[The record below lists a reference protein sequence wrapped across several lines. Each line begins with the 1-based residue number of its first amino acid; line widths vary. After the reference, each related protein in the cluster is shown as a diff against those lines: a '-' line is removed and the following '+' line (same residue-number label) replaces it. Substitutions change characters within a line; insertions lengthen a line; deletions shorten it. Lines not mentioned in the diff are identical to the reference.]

1 MAKRK
6 KNDMTKSYIAIGVL
20 LLFAV
25 VVLLIYYGSTAMDRS
40 MKQEGY
46 DAGEKEDPFYKKI
59 TTGNTLDDFYNDL
72 SENKN
77 SAYEEY
83 YMQKD
88 SYNFYEQKL
97 AYQNGVTSSL
107 NISSDLRDLYT
118 VFSYELSYE
127 EAYILLEG
135 NSEADYEC
143 EVVMNKNATRETLQN
158 ACDRIQAELDT
169 FTTRRNEIM
178 QNEKVQEILKN
189 APTIVES
196 NNYEE

>member
-6 KNDMTKSYIAIGVL
+6 KDNMTMSYLAIGGL
-20 LLFAV
+20 ILFAV

-46 DAGEKEDPFYKKI
+46 EAGEKEDPFYKKI
-59 TTGNTLDDFYNDL
+59 TTGNTLDDYYNDL
-72 SENKN
+72 ANEIN

-135 NSEADYEC
+135 NSEANYEC
-143 EVVMNKNATRETLQN
+143 EVVMNKNASRETLQN
-158 ACDRIQAELDT
+158 ACDRIQDELDT
-169 FTTRRNEIM
+169 FLTRRNEIM
-178 QNEKVQEILKN
+178 QNEKVQEVLKN